1 MHSANPPGPLSK
13 QNGTSPRAP
22 SGNWRCKKRAVAA
35 SNKGVTWA
43 IFSLTPSGLWAQTPL
58 LIPGASPGKPVTWQT
73 QLLPFTE
80 DQDLPAAKLPAL
92 HCSDPQVSPT
102 PCSILQYKAL
112 LTALALKATYSDLQE
127 LCCVKEKRQHQ
138 TWCQGLIRTRPLEIP
153 MTQTQLDSPRP
164 STPFSP
170 DFLLLQQNLQLN
182 VSSCHVSQPRKAKQL
197 GI

>member
-1 MHSANPPGPLSK
+1 M
-13 QNGTSPRAP
+13 
-22 SGNWRCKKRAVAA
+22 
-35 SNKGVTWA
+35 
-43 IFSLTPSGLWAQTPL
+43 
-58 LIPGASPGKPVTWQT
+58 
-73 QLLPFTE
+73 
-80 DQDLPAAKLPAL
+80 PAL

-127 LCCVKEKRQHQ
+127 LCCVKEKGQHQ
-138 TWCQGLIRTRPLEIP
+138 TWCQDLIRTRPLEIP

-182 VSSCHVSQPRKAKQL
+182 VSSPVMSVSPGKQSSWAFSRVPHPPTMLALRTLSRTIRHGTKRSLEQVWEGSGVCHGQTSPCTHNSPDNHTSGQALMTQKPSPGAHGV
-197 GI
+197 